1 MNCKELVELVTDY
14 VEGAMPPDKRLHFE
28 EHLAIC
34 PGCVG
39 YVEQMRTTVQVVGA
53 LRAESIPPDARDALL
68 KAFREWK
75 RA

>member
-1 MNCKELVELVTDY
+1 MNCKELVELVTEY
-14 VEGAMPPDKRLHFE
+14 AEGAMPPDERLHFE